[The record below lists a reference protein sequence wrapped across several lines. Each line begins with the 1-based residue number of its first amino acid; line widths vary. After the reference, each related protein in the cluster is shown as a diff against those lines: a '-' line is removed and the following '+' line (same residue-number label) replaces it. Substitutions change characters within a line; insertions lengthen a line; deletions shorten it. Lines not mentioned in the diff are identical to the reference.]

1 MDITKQKE
9 THRYREQTDVI
20 NGEMERIWD
29 KIGTENKL
37 LCI

>member
-9 THRYREQTDVI
+9 TYREQTDVI